1 MTKEEFKGFSSAAQH
16 DMVLEALVRI
26 TKNLETMEKESGKPF
41 VGTAKQRRND
51 IKLLTILAEAFG
63 KNELIWDNA
72 RVYKNAHA
80 ATMDAGKYI
89 PNDKVA
95 VVGVGMERYNSKS
108 MAELL
113 SAIEETWDG
122 YKENSGTSRDVINGI
137 RGITDTEKKIVGAQQ
152 KAGKFVSCVD
162 DKSIYPVK
170 SIAKCL
176 DNSGLS
182 RNVVEGFEKISNDRM
197 AKRRS
202 K

>member
-41 VGTAKQRRND
+41 AGTSKQRRND

-63 KNELIWDNA
+63 KNELIWRYPSDA
-72 RVYKNAHA
+72 IKDA
-80 ATMDAGKYI
+80 AKYCE
-89 PNDKVA
+89 A
-95 VVGVGMERYNSKS
+95 
-108 MAELL
+108 
-113 SAIEETWDG
+113 
-122 YKENSGTSRDVINGI
+122 DV
-137 RGITDTEKKIVGAQQ
+137 RGIVDAENKILKAQQ
-152 KAGKFVSCVD
+152 KAGHFVSCVSTD

-170 SIAKCL
+170 IIAKSI

-182 RNVVEGFEKISNDRM
+182 RNVVEGFKKISNDRM